1 MCGRKRNEECQA
13 RRGLRPHDDTIQIRR
28 KAPAKKDGRIVD
40 RTRDLQIFSLTLSQ
54 LSYAPQWRMMPP
66 KKGYGVFVSI
76 SLRRQNEGDGTM
88 HRNGDESPQ
97 RGFKPDVP
105 SEDEPVP
112 RGS

>member
-1 MCGRKRNEECQA
+1 MK
-13 RRGLRPHDDTIQIRR
+13 
-28 KAPAKKDGRIVD
+28 
-40 RTRDLQIFSLTLSQ
+40 
-54 LSYAPQWRMMPP
+54 PP
-66 KKGYGVFVSI
+66 KKGYGLFVSI